1 VKPSAACVLLSGG
14 LDSAVLLDR
23 TLRRYRR
30 VQPLYVRAGLVWE
43 TREIRATRDLLARM
57 RSKHLLSLETIDVP
71 MGDLLRDHWSR
82 SGRGSPGYD
91 DGDASVYIPG
101 RNIALFSKAAI
112 FCAQRGIPVL
122 VSGILSANPFPDGSQ
137 AFLRAMSQALSRGL
151 GEPFRIATPFRR
163 LTKDRIVRMG
173 RRLPL
178 HLTFSCIDPRRGL
191 HCGDC
196 CKCKERIDAFVAA
209 GVPDRTHYAGGPGA
223 VAAGSAGRGSGAV
236 VRALHTTTRLAAK
249 RATSVR

>member
-1 VKPSAACVLLSGG
+1 V
-14 LDSAVLLDR
+14 VLLDR
-23 TLRRYRR
+23 ALRRYRT
-30 VQPLYVRAGLVWE
+30 VLPLYVRAGLVWE
-43 TREIRATRDLLARM
+43 ARERRALKDILRTV
-57 RSKHLLSLETIDVP
+57 RSKRLRRLETIDVP
-71 MGDLLRDHWSR
+71 MGDLLGRHWSR

-122 VSGILSANPFPDGSQ
+122 ASGILSANPFPDGST
-137 AFLRAMSQALSRGL
+137 AFLRSMSRALSRGL
-151 GEPFRIATPFRR
+151 GAPFRIVTPFRR
-163 LTKDRIVRMG
+163 LTKDQVVRMG
-173 RRLPL
+173 RHLPL
-178 HLTFSCIDPRRGL
+178 HATFSCIDPVRGL

-209 GVPDRTHYAGGPGA
+209 GVPDRTAYAGGPGA
-223 VAAGSAGRGSGAV
+223 LAAGSAGRGSGAL